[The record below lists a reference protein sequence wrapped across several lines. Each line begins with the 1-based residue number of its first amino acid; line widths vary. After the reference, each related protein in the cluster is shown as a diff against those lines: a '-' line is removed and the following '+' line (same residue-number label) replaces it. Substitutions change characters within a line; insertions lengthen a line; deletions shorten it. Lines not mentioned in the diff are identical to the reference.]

1 MSKESLRYF
10 LIFFFLSLSIFFLS
24 KFNFL
29 ELPQSILS
37 KITTTI
43 TSPVLSAGYFLSNF
57 SQNKAEKELRDENLA
72 LQKKLVDQQNLTSD
86 NKALHDQ
93 FQTIYPRS
101 LDLLPAKILQSSSF
115 IPGAFS
121 PDSFIIDKG
130 SADGVR
136 VGDAVIIKN
145 NLIGEIAK
153 TTDFLSE
160 VMSVTNPNIRFAAK
174 TTGNAAGVV
183 RGEGNGDLILDNV
196 LLSDHLTK
204 GDLVVTS
211 GDLKLDETGLPP
223 DIIVGQILSVESN
236 SADLFQRAKIK
247 TSIDLSKISEVFVF
261 KGLR

>member
-10 LIFFFLSLSIFFLS
+10 LVFFSLSLLIFFLS

-43 TSPVLSAGYFLSNF
+43 TSPILSASYFLGNF
-57 SQNKAEKELRDENLA
+57 TQNNAEKELRDQNSA
-72 LQKKLVDQQNLTSD
+72 LQKKLVDQQNLISE

-93 FQTIYPRS
+93 FQTVYPRS
-101 LDLLPAKILQSSSF
+101 LDLLPARVLENSSF
-115 IPGAFS
+115 IPGVFS
-121 PDSFIIDKG
+121 PDSFVVDKG

-145 NLIGEIAK
+145 NLIGKVTK
-153 TTDFLSE
+153 TTNFLSE
-160 VMSVTNPNIRFAAK
+160 VMSVTNPATVFAAK

-183 RGEGNGDLILDNV
+183 RGQGNGDLMLDNV
-196 LLSDHLTK
+196 LLSDHLGK
-204 GDLVVTS
+204 GDLVFTS
-211 GDLKLDETGLPP
+211 GDLKVGQTGLPP
-223 DIIVGQILSVESN
+223 DIIVGQIVSVEGN
-236 SADLFQRAKIK
+236 SSDLFQRAKLK
-247 TSIDLSKISEVFVF
+247 MSVDLSKISEVFVF